1 MIYNLFTPTVGPHFL
16 PGSMEQAFRL
26 GGPFFLLCGTNLMS
40 NPAATSQWRDNEG
53 NVVDGSSGYTFGINV
68 TGIWLNSPT
77 TQLNNRGIW
86 RCTVEVVGINVTLS
100 DNRVVPSL
108 MTGRA
113 TNNISLIIVGKLKLS
128 RSGKIYCHF
137 IFTTFTSP

>member
-1 MIYNLFTPTVGPHFL
+1 
-16 PGSMEQAFRL
+16 
-26 GGPFFLLCGTNLMS
+26 MS

-53 NVVDGSSGYTFGINV
+53 NVVDGSSGYTFDIND

-108 MTGRA
+108 MIGRA
-113 TNNISLIIVGKLKLS
+113 TNNISLIIVGKLEL
-128 RSGKIYCHF
+128 
-137 IFTTFTSP
+137 